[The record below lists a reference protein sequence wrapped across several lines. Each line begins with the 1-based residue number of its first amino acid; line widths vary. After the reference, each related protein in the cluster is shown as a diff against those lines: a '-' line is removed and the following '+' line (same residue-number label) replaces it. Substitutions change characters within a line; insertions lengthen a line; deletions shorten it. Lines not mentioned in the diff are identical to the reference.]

1 MSLNLSIKPNNNVR
15 EYYEQHKTFHEGDC
29 GIDLY
34 CPDDIIVQSGDTRT
48 IDFGISCEANSGYF
62 LVPRSSISKTP
73 LRMANSI
80 GIIDKGYR
88 GTIMAK
94 VDNIKTKPF
103 TIKKGTRLFQ
113 IVSPIMLPI
122 NISIVDKLS
131 ETSRG
136 AGGFGSTGE

>member
-15 EYYEQHKTFHEGDC
+15 EYYEQHKTFYEGDC

-34 CPDDIIVQSGDTRT
+34 CPDDMIIQSGDTKT

-73 LRMANSI
+73 LRMTNSI

-88 GTIMAK
+88 GNIMAK
-94 VDNIKTKPF
+94 VDNIKSEEF
-103 TIKKGTRLFQ
+103 MIKKGTRLFQ
-113 IVSPIMLPI
+113 IVSPTMLPI

-136 AGGFGSTGE
+136 EGGFGSTGE

>member
-48 IDFGISCEANSGYF
+48 IDFGISCEANSVYF